1 MSSLTRGLRR
11 CTIIAL
17 VAGTAALA
25 APTAALAAPAPTPAK
40 APVSALAV
48 SPTEQSAHTEAF
60 GQGCLQVLTLLFGPG
75 GEIWQIAATN
85 PAAVPSTL
93 YAWLVANPAGP
104 TVTQLC
110 LSGE

>member
-11 CTIIAL
+11 CTIIGL

-25 APTAALAAPAPTPAK
+25 APTAALAAPAPAPAK
-40 APVSALAV
+40 ALAA
-48 SPTEQSAHTEAF
+48 SPAAAQTAHTEAF
-60 GQGCLQVLTLLFGPG
+60 GQGCLLVLTQLFGPTG
-75 GEIWQIAATN
+75 DFWHIAATD
-85 PAAVPSTL
+85 PAAVLSTL

>member
-11 CTIIAL
+11 CRIVGL

-25 APTAALAAPAPTPAK
+25 APTAALAAPAP
-40 APVSALAV
+40 APTAALAA
-48 SPTEQSAHTEAF
+48 SPAAPTAHTEAF
-60 GQGCLQVLTLLFGPG
+60 RQGCLQILPLLFGPG
-75 GEIWQIAATN
+75 GEFWHIAATD

-104 TVTQLC
+104 TVTQVC